1 MPQGLDRCKRFGHG
15 LDSTAAAR
23 HFLPM
28 ATDNKT
34 SERERARLQRQAAT
48 LRANLLKRKAQQRA
62 RRLENQ
68 PESSDADP
76 DTKNI

>member
-1 MPQGLDRCKRFGHG
+1 
-15 LDSTAAAR
+15 
-23 HFLPM
+23 M

-68 PESSDADP
+68 AESSDVEDGS
-76 DTKNI
+76 KNT

>member
-1 MPQGLDRCKRFGHG
+1 LDRCKRFGHG
-15 LDSTAAAR
+15 LDFAAATR
-23 HFLPM
+23 HFLRM

-68 PESSDADP
+68 AESSDVEDGS
-76 DTKNI
+76 KNT